1 MILLTPENLTIALA
15 GPNWFVHS
23 GSGDD
28 AIAAFG
34 GTNVLDGGTGSN
46 FLTGGPGADTF
57 FVDARGATAP
67 IWSTVNGFSTGD
79 AATLWGVSKSS
90 FDLNWFDGQ
99 GAPGFTNA
107 QRTGGGL
114 TVLFGHDPGS
124 DSDYMYVLAN

>member
-1 MILLTPENLTIALA
+1 MKSAFCALISS
-15 GPNWFVHS
+15 VK
-23 GSGDD
+23 
-28 AIAAFG
+28 
-34 GTNVLDGGTGSN
+34 V
-46 FLTGGPGADTF
+46 
-57 FVDARGATAP
+57 
-67 IWSTVNGFSTGD
+67 GFSTGD

-124 DSDYMYVLAN
+124 DSDYTNRPNLGLSAVSNGGIL